1 MLTMTYRYGASTFR
15 RDKLN
20 DDDTQYLLALTLAD
34 KAFYGINSLED
45 LWQLQIPPADSD
57 MILHW
62 KDSARYLPILR
73 NATKDEG
80 VSTEPLSRSTFQ
92 GIVKSVLK
100 SSGFFGAATVHSI
113 RRYLGK
119 KINGK
124 LKCYA
129 VFSPTNERREIHR
142 S

>member
-1 MLTMTYRYGASTFR
+1 M
-15 RDKLN
+15 N
-20 DDDTQYLLALTLAD
+20 HDDTQYLLALALAD
-34 KAFYGINSLED
+34 KAFYGIDSLED
-45 LWQLQIPPADSD
+45 LWQLQIPPDDSEL
-57 MILHW
+57 ILRW
-62 KDSARYLPILR
+62 KDSAKYLPILR

-92 GIVKSVLK
+92 NIVKSVLK

-124 LKCYA
+124 LNCRA
-129 VFSPTNERREIHR
+129 VFAPTDERREIHR